1 MSVLLPRFL
10 AHQQAPS
17 VVEGRR
23 GRAPKAAAVVEVVN
37 PGAGLHADPIRLRGI
52 PVVGGCSGTSP
63 GTDPLRALVSSDER
77 RYTHGR

>member
-1 MSVLLPRFL
+1 MSRLLPRFL
-10 AHQQAPS
+10 AHQAAIT
-17 VVEGRR
+17 VLDGRR
-23 GRAPKAAAVVEVVN
+23 EKRDARRESWDGEAGR
-37 PGAGLHADPIRLRGI
+37 GQHADPIRLRGI